1 MHDDKIWAMDFSEN
15 LVNTEEEK
23 TANLMMI
30 TGGSDSKVKLW
41 QDSTAIEERKEKEE
55 KLDLI

>member
-15 LVNTEEEK
+15 LVNTEEDK

-41 QDSTAIEERKEKEE
+41 
-55 KLDLI
+55 

>member
-15 LVNTEEEK
+15 LVNSKEDEKK

-30 TGGSDSKVKLW
+30 TGGSDSKIKLW
-41 QDSTAIEERKEKEE
+41 QDSTAIEERK
-55 KLDLI
+55 

>member
-1 MHDDKIWAMDFSEN
+1 MHDDKIWAIDFSEN
-15 LVNTEEEK
+15 LVNTEEDK
-23 TANLMMI
+23 TADLMMI

-41 QDSTAIEERKEKEE
+41 QDSTASEERKEKEE